1 MDNNIDE
8 EIKSIIERKTNKVI
22 NKVNKIGDLGIDSM
36 QFVECIV
43 QIENHFGIEFPIEK
57 MDLSLIDSFDELVD
71 LVEKLYNVKK
81 LENNN
86 K

>member
-1 MDNNIDE
+1 
-8 EIKSIIERKTNKVI
+8 
-22 NKVNKIGDLGIDSM
+22 M